1 MVTPRVL
8 NRRQYDGILPE
19 DNVPGAKPNSV
30 YVGRPSKY
38 GNPFEIG
45 QDGTR
50 QEVIA
55 KYKEWINQPEQAG
68 LRAEMRRELK
78 GKDLV
83 CWCAPQACHA
93 DIILKGVNQ

>member
-1 MVTPRVL
+1 VPRVL
-8 NRRQYDGILPE
+8 NRRHWNGILPE
-19 DNVPGAKPNSV
+19 DHVEGAKPNSV

-45 QDGTR
+45 KDGNR
-50 QEVIA
+50 AQVIA
-55 KYKEWINQPEQAG
+55 KYKAWINQPEQAA
-68 LRAEMRRELK
+68 LRAQARRELR

-93 DIILKGVNQ
+93 DILLEGVNR